1 LSIREFSTVVSSTAS
16 GLSADRQKRR
26 KTMKRNNWLRISAL
40 LPITLRLAAGA
51 AGQDLTPTDREQA
64 LTYLA
69 ETRKGVLEATKGLTE
84 AQWKFKP
91 APDRWSAAEV
101 VEHLVLIEDLVQ
113 GILAKI
119 GQAPA
124 GSPDLDPK
132 QVDAMILARVP
143 DRTEKAQAP
152 PPALPSGRWTSAGTL
167 ERFLKS
173 RGQTT
178 EILRSASELRGHVIA
193 HPVFGPLDGYEWIL
207 ATAAHSARHTKQIL
221 EVKADPQF
229 PGGSNSGH

>member
-1 LSIREFSTVVSSTAS
+1 
-16 GLSADRQKRR
+16 
-26 KTMKRNNWLRISAL
+26 MKRHNWLRISVL

-51 AGQDLTPTDREQA
+51 AGQDVTPTEREQA
-64 LTYLA
+64 LAYLA
-69 ETRKGVLEATKGLTE
+69 ETRKGVVEATKGLTE

-101 VEHLVLIEDLVQ
+101 LEHVVLIEDIVQ

-124 GSPDLDPK
+124 GAADRDPK
-132 QVDAMILARVP
+132 QVDAMVLAKVP
-143 DRTEKAQAP
+143 DRTEKFQAP

-173 RGQTT
+173 RSQTV
-178 EILRSASELRGHVIA
+178 EIMRSAADLRGHVIA

-229 PGGSNSGH
+229 PAGSNSGH